1 MKKIV
6 EFSKNYFIGIILL
19 GMIVIFG
26 VSRPESFLTTGNLF
40 TVLRQVSISGVMS
53 MGLLFV
59 MVSGGID
66 LAIGAM
72 VSLSGCVTAILM
84 VEKGMNSLPAALI
97 GMLLTTIIGFVMG
110 GIIIKIKIWPMIGT
124 IAEQTILFGLAS
136 MLTRGLPVS
145 GIPDGFKKIAQAYI
159 GIVPVPVVLFIIIVV
174 ITGIILNFTYAG
186 RYFYL
191 VGSNAEA
198 SRLSGVN
205 TDWVQISAYAI
216 SGLLSGFAGIIMLGR
231 IGTGMSNV
239 GVGLEMDCLTAL
251 VIGGISLSGGE
262 GKISKAVIGI
272 LFMGVLLN
280 GMIISEYSQQ
290 VIKGLVFLTAVCS
303 DNLTKMFSSR

>member
-84 VEKGMNSLPAALI
+84 FLI
-97 GMLLTTIIGFVMG
+97 WDIFRNI
-110 GIIIKIKIWPMIGT
+110 
-124 IAEQTILFGLAS
+124 
-136 MLTRGLPVS
+136 
-145 GIPDGFKKIAQAYI
+145 
-159 GIVPVPVVLFIIIVV
+159 
-174 ITGIILNFTYAG
+174 
-186 RYFYL
+186 
-191 VGSNAEA
+191 
-198 SRLSGVN
+198 
-205 TDWVQISAYAI
+205 
-216 SGLLSGFAGIIMLGR
+216 
-231 IGTGMSNV
+231 
-239 GVGLEMDCLTAL
+239 
-251 VIGGISLSGGE
+251 
-262 GKISKAVIGI
+262 
-272 LFMGVLLN
+272 
-280 GMIISEYSQQ
+280 
-290 VIKGLVFLTAVCS
+290 
-303 DNLTKMFSSR
+303 